1 MDASRNIS
9 VYLTNASEHDSMG
22 HNLSWQAGTTR
33 AKEQFC
39 FPTQAGQIFLIAQWH
54 CEI

>member
-9 VYLTNASEHDSMG
+9 MSLTNASEHDSIG
-22 HNLSWQAGTTR
+22 HNLSWQAGTIR

-39 FPTQAGQIFLIAQWH
+39 LPTQAGQIFLVSQ
-54 CEI
+54 